1 MPGALGA
8 VPYGRLG
15 AMSPTE
21 GFRGHP
27 SFLTAFG
34 LRMEAVAQ
42 GHRAAFG
49 VFFYREM
56 QTGTLPP

>member
-1 MPGALGA
+1 
-8 VPYGRLG
+8 
-15 AMSPTE
+15 MSPTE
-21 GFRGHP
+21 GFRGHR

-34 LRMEAVAQ
+34 LQMEAVVQ
-42 GHRAAFG
+42 EYRAAFG